1 MSTLP
6 LRKKAATAL
15 LASALLFGSAM
26 PAAAILQKGHA
37 APPLQGTTLSGE
49 RLSLATYRGQVLVV
63 DFFATWC
70 GPCKET
76 IPHLISLKEKFG
88 KQGAHILGLAV
99 DDTPKA
105 LREFIAAKRINYPVA
120 QSSEDLETEYGV
132 RSLPTLFVINKKGI
146 VAGRFQGV
154 SEQTMRQ
161 VEELIK
167 RSLAE

>member
-1 MSTLP
+1 M
-6 LRKKAATAL
+6 
-15 LASALLFGSAM
+15 LASAI
-26 PAAAILQKGHA
+26 PASAILQKGQS

-70 GPCKET
+70 GPCKTT
-76 IPHLISLKEKFG
+76 IPHLIDLKERFG
-88 KQGAHILGLAV
+88 RQGVQVLGLAV

-132 RSLPTLFVINKKGI
+132 RSLPTLFVITKKGV
-146 VAGRFQGV
+146 VAGRFQGI
-154 SEQTMRQ
+154 SDQTMRQ
-161 VEELIK
+161 VEDLIK